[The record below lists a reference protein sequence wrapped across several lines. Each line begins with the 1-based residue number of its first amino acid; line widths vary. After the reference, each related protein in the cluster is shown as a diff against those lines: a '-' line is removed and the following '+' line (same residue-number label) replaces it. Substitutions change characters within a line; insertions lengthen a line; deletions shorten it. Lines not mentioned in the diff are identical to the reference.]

1 MSSDNY
7 VLTQWNRLSSMPGG
21 KWVFSKFVANK
32 APYFTTISPM
42 IEELRNGHAKV
53 TIRKR
58 RAVQNHIG
66 TVHAIALCNLMEI
79 CMGVCAEASIPKN
92 LRWLPKGMTV
102 RYTAKAGTDITGYA
116 EVAADAWKPG
126 EVVVK
131 VWATDTAGITVI
143 DGTITLHVTE
153 KPPAKAA

>member
-7 VLTQWNRLSSMPGG
+7 VLAQWNRLSALPGG

-92 LRWLPKGMTV
+92 LRWLPKGTHV
-102 RYTAKAGTDITGYA
+102 LQEFITPRG
-116 EVAADAWKPG
+116 V
-126 EVVVK
+126 
-131 VWATDTAGITVI
+131 
-143 DGTITLHVTE
+143 L
-153 KPPAKAA
+153 